1 MNLEGEHCQPNRM
14 VPFDIFRPLFI
25 DNPISKTNRLQMY
38 TLSDYDYELP
48 EELIAQKPVEQR
60 DQCRLLTLDRR
71 TGAVTHGEFMDLA
84 RYLSTGDVLV
94 LNDTEVIPARLHG
107 RKSTGGRVEVLLID
121 YAGGRFETGRFVTQC
136 LVRSSKPPRT
146 GSELEFDGRM
156 KARVLGGR
164 SGVYRLEFH
173 FQGRFEDRLYELG
186 TTPLP
191 PYIKRP
197 TQKGEPVDDRLCY
210 QTVYAARKG
219 AVAAPTAGLHFTDEL
234 LAKIQT
240 AGVEIVRITLHVGYG
255 TFLPVRVTDIRQHR
269 MHAERYRLSVS
280 AADTIDRAVGQG
292 KRIIA
297 VGTTCVRTLE
307 HAARENGRPIAS
319 EGESDL
325 FIYPGYRF
333 QVVDGLVT
341 NFHLPRSTLL
351 MLVSAFAGREQILNA
366 YAAAIQRRYRFYSY
380 GDAMLIM

>member
-1 MNLEGEHCQPNRM
+1 
-14 VPFDIFRPLFI
+14 
-25 DNPISKTNRLQMY
+25 MY

-71 TGAVTHGEFMDLA
+71 TGAVDHAAFAELP
-84 RYLSTGDVLV
+84 RYLSAGDVLV

-107 RKSTGGRVEVLLID
+107 HKSTGGRVEVLLID
-121 YAGGRFETGRFVTQC
+121 YAGGRFEADRFVTQC

-164 SGVYRLEFH
+164 SGVYQLEFH

-191 PYIKRP
+191 PYIRRP
-197 TQKGEPVDDRLCY
+197 TQENEPPVDDRLCY
-210 QTVYAARKG
+210 QTVYAAHKG
-219 AVAAPTAGLHFTDEL
+219 AVAAPTAGLHFSDEL
-234 LAKIQT
+234 LAKIQS
-240 AGVEIVRITLHVGYG
+240 AGVEIVRLTLHVGYG
-255 TFLPVRVTDIRQHR
+255 TFLPVRVADIRQHR
-269 MHAERYRLSVS
+269 MHAERYLLSTT
-280 AADTIDRAVGQG
+280 AADAIARAMGQG
-292 KRIIA
+292 KRVIA

-351 MLVSAFAGREQILNA
+351 MLVSAFAGREQILDA
-366 YAAAIQRRYRFYSY
+366 YAAAIQQRYRFFSY
-380 GDAMLIM
+380 GDAMLII